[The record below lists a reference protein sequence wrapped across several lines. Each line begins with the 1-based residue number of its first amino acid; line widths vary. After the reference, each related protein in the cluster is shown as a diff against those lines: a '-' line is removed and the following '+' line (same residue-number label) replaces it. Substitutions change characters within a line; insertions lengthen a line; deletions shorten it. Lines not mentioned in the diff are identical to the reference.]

1 MKKINLYLLFLLIF
15 TSACGDAGKI
25 LRNEKIRTTDEFLIK
40 KKDPLML
47 PPDYKVI
54 PSPDSINKVEKEKS
68 NALKKILKTKKNNKI
83 IKEKSSSVED
93 SIIRKIPK

>member
-1 MKKINLYLLFLLIF
+1 MRKINLYLLFLFIL
-15 TSACGDAGKI
+15 TSACGDVGKI

-47 PPDYKVI
+47 PPDYKII
-54 PSPDSINKVEKEKS
+54 PSPDSIKKGEKEKG
-68 NALKKILKTKKNNKI
+68 NELKKILKIRKNNKI
-83 IKEKSSSVED
+83 IKEKSSSIED

>member
-1 MKKINLYLLFLLIF
+1 MKKINLYLLFFFLLIY
-15 TSACGDAGKI
+15 ACGNVGKV

-54 PSPDSINKVEKEKS
+54 PSPDSINKEAGEKS
-68 NALKKILKTKKNNKI
+68 DALKKILKTRNNKR
-83 IKEKSSSVED
+83 IKEKSTSVED
-93 SIIRKIPK
+93 SIIKKIPR

>member
-1 MKKINLYLLFLLIF
+1 MKKINLYLLFLFLFIC
-15 TSACGDAGKI
+15 ACGDVGKI

-54 PSPDSINKVEKEKS
+54 PLPDSINKEAKEK
-68 NALKKILKTKKNNKI
+68 NDTLKKILKTKNKKI

-93 SIIRKIPK
+93 SIIKKIPR

>member
-1 MKKINLYLLFLLIF
+1 MKKINLYLLFIF
-15 TSACGDAGKI
+15 LFISACGDAGKV

-54 PSPDSINKVEKEKS
+54 PSPDSINKEAKDKS
-68 NALKKILKTKKNNKI
+68 NELKKILKSKKNNKI
-83 IKEKSSSVED
+83 KKNRSSSVED
-93 SIIRKIPK
+93 SIIKRIPR